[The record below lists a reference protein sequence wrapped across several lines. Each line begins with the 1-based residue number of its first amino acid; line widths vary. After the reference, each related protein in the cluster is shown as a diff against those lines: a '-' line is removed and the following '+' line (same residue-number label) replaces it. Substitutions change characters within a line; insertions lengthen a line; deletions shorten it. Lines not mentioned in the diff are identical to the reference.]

1 MAAYVVLKLS
11 YASSSDLMANSPDL
25 DRAFPKL
32 PTPPFVFQRQSAA
45 IDRACALAREL
56 PSHETDTVEFM
67 VLETKQ
73 SFRAVPTIPTSADPL
88 AEVELD
94 DGLATALMLA
104 LKDDD

>member
-1 MAAYVVLKLS
+1 MTAYVVLKLS
-11 YASSSDLMANSPDL
+11 YASSNDLMAPNL

-56 PSHETDTVEFM
+56 PSHETHTVEFM

-73 SFRAVPTIPTSADPL
+73 SFRAVPNIPSSPGPPS
-88 AEVELD
+88 EVEPD
-94 DGLATALMLA
+94 DGLATALLLA
-104 LKDDD
+104 LNDKD